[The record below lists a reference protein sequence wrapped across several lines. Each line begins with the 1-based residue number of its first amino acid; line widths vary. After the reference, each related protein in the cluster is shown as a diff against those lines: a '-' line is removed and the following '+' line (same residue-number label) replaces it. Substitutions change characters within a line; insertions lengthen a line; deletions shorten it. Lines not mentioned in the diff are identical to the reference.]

1 MLGVPVDT
9 WYVFLAVSI
18 ASTAIAGVGTQLT
31 ASHAPS
37 AASVAAT
44 IDEVAASPAPTTGR
58 HPLGADRI
66 ELGTRTLTI
75 AYGDRTDQA
84 RYRFGPVV
92 PIEADQRLQTVLAG
106 APPQHVFNSQAAF
119 NETLATA
126 RARAPVETSVDGS
139 VRVRTV
145 AWNDT
150 TVTLVGA

>member
-18 ASTAIAGVGTQLT
+18 ASTAIAGVGIQLT
-31 ASHAPS
+31 TSHAPS

-58 HPLGADRI
+58 HPLGADRVK
-66 ELGTRTLTI
+66 LGTRTVTVD
-75 AYGDRTDQA
+75 YGDRTDQA
-84 RYRFGPVV
+84 QYRFGPVV
-92 PIEADQRLQTVLAG
+92 PIESDQRLQTVLAG
-106 APPQHVFNSQAAF
+106 APPQHVFRSQTAF
-119 NETLATA
+119 NEALATA
-126 RARAPVETSVDGS
+126 RARAPVQTPVDDS

-145 AWNDT
+145 AWNET